1 MIIIKDVLK
10 LIFLHTS
17 TMKKMNEI
25 EGSQQQD
32 IYTLLYDFF
41 GAISNIAH
49 SQKTFYI
56 LSIHVFSRRIVD

>member
-1 MIIIKDVLK
+1 
-10 LIFLHTS
+10 
-17 TMKKMNEI
+17 MKKMNEI